1 MKIVILRH
9 GKPAIDRWPAVY
21 AVEMQLW
28 IKHYNNAGVIEPA
41 TIECKRCV
49 IGSDT
54 ILCSAMQRSIDSAAM
69 LRPDLTLQPDPEL
82 VEAGLPY
89 ANWRVLKLPVKY
101 WSLVFR
107 VMWLFGYSKNAESCW
122 SAKQRARAAAEK
134 IIKTAVENGSV
145 VYVGHGIFNRLIA
158 KELRTQGWNGPVNPG
173 SKYWDFSIYK
183 KDKQ

>member
-54 ILCSAMQRSIDSAAM
+54 ILCSAMQRSIDSAAL

-122 SAKQRARAAAEK
+122 SAKL
-134 IIKTAVENGSV
+134 
-145 VYVGHGIFNRLIA
+145 YVGHGIFNRLIA